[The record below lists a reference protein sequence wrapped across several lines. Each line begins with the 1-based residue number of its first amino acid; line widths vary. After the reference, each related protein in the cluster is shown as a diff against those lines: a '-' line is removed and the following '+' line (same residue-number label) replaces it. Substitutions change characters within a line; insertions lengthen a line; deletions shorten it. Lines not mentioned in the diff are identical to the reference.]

1 MMAPLH
7 CAVRPL
13 ATGLALLV
21 ALVAWP
27 SARVEATP
35 VMVTGVSVQE
45 APGELQVLITTSG
58 PARYQQLSVR
68 PEWVV
73 VDVMGAELGVAAGRL
88 PFSGG
93 PISRVRVGQF
103 GADVVRVVVELVQP
117 VRSRLGPA
125 QNGMAL
131 VIGIPASGA
140 TGRANATRRGETVQG
155 ALPKVT
161 EISVWG
167 AADKPWVSIAASG
180 PVRYQLRN
188 VEPDWVVLDV
198 SRAHLALD
206 SGKPPAGRGIVKQIR
221 VGQFAPDVVRVV
233 LELAER
239 VPIHVATSPDRAAIV
254 VSFKEAKG
262 STGNRIQP
270 ADQRVGTDLSAAS
283 APAPTTVQPEGA
295 QPSNAGL
302 PQLVAS
308 SGSAGAGPAAP
319 TVPLPVSPQPP
330 ASQGTGR
337 YSAGPYLLGPEDVLE
352 ITVWGYPDMTRVVT
366 VRPDGQVA
374 VPLAGSVT
382 AGGRSVERL
391 TQDLTR
397 AFAKYIINPQ
407 VSVIVK
413 EFRKIRVSILGQVTH
428 PGTYTLPPGT
438 RILDALSAAS
448 GVTDNAALPEAQL
461 VRTSGRTQPI
471 SLDGLL
477 IQQDLQQNFAL
488 EPGDTLIIPED
499 TKNKFYVLGDVNHP
513 GIYPLKG
520 DVTVLQALAVAGGPV
535 LHGTST
541 STTAH
546 IVRRTDNSQGPLT
559 ASVRAQDVHSI
570 ANGGGVLITMDLKKM
585 YKGDLRQNETLRPG
599 DVMVVPAPGAAALP
613 TILGIISTIL
623 LGIRP

>member
-7 CAVRPL
+7 RTVRPL
-13 ATGLALLV
+13 AAGLVLLV

-27 SARVEATP
+27 SAHVEAAP
-35 VMVTGVSVQE
+35 VKVTGVSVQE

-58 PARYQQLSVR
+58 PARYQQVSVR
-68 PEWVV
+68 PQWVV
-73 VDVMGAELGVAAGRL
+73 VDVMGAELGVPAGRL
-88 PFSGG
+88 PFNGG
-93 PISRVRVGQF
+93 PVSQVRVGQF
-103 GADVVRVVVELVQP
+103 AADIVRVVVELVQP
-117 VRSRLGPA
+117 VRPRLGPA

-131 VIGIPASGA
+131 VIGIPASGVA
-140 TGRANATRRGETVQG
+140 GGANATMRAETIQG

-161 EISVWG
+161 AISVWG
-167 AADKPWVSIAASG
+167 AADKPWVSIAATG

-198 SRAHLALD
+198 SRAHLALE
-206 SGKPPAGRGIVKQIR
+206 SGKPPAGRGVVKQIR
-221 VGQFAPDVVRVV
+221 AGQFAPDVVRVV
-233 LELAER
+233 LELVER
-239 VPIHVATSPDRAAIV
+239 APIHVATSPDRAAIV

-262 STGNRIQP
+262 STGNRILP
-270 ADQRVGTDLSAAS
+270 PDQHAGTVLSAAS
-283 APAPTTVQPEGA
+283 APAPTPVQPAESA

-302 PQLVAS
+302 PHLVAS
-308 SGSAGAGPAAP
+308 GGP
-319 TVPLPVSPQPP
+319 TVPTLVSPQPP

-374 VPLAGSVT
+374 VPLAGTVT

-413 EFRKIRVSILGQVTH
+413 EFRKIRVSVLGQVTH

-438 RILDALSAAS
+438 RILDALSVAS

-471 SLDGLL
+471 SLDSLL
-477 IQQDLQQNFAL
+477 IQQDLQQNLAL

-535 LHGTST
+535 LHGAST
-541 STTAH
+541 SNTAH

-559 ASVRAQDVHSI
+559 ASVRAQDVHPI
-570 ANGGGVLITMDLKKM
+570 ANGGGVLITMDLQKM

-599 DVMVVPAPGAAALP
+599 DVMVVPAPGVAALP
-613 TILGIISTIL
+613 TILGIISTIF
-623 LGIRP
+623 LGLRP